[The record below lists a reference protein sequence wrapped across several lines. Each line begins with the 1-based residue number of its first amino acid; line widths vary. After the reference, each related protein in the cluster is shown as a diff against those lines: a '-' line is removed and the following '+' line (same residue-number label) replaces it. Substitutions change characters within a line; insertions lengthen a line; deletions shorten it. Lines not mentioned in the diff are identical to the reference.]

1 MKPKRITVVIPIM
14 IIVMAVALWMLNKDF
29 SEIQLGIRLIIAIGA
44 ALFSGL
50 ISYFLFP
57 ENERRKRS

>member
-1 MKPKRITVVIPIM
+1 M
-14 IIVMAVALWMLNKDF
+14 IIVMAVAIGMLNEEF

-44 ALFSGL
+44 ALFLGV

-57 ENERRKRS
+57 ENEEKKRS

>member
-1 MKPKRITVVIPIM
+1 MKPKRITLVIPIM
-14 IIVMAVALWMLNKDF
+14 IIVMAVAIWMLNEEF

-44 ALFSGL
+44 ALFSGV

-57 ENERRKRS
+57 ENEGKKRS

>member
-1 MKPKRITVVIPIM
+1 M
-14 IIVMAVALWMLNKDF
+14 IIVMAVAIWMLNEEF

-44 ALFSGL
+44 ALFSGV

-57 ENERRKRS
+57 ENEGKKRTLLIETMGK